1 MRRTDRLLRD
11 RSREIHN
18 VAIDERTA
26 LSGLC
31 GMTHL
36 PSGRTCTLPA
46 GHPGGCAFA
55 LAGRI
60 TQPGAQRRP
69 IGRG

>member
-1 MRRTDRLLRD
+1 MGQTDRSLLD

-18 VAIDERTA
+18 ATIDERTA
-26 LSGLC
+26 LAGLC

-55 LAGRI
+55 LTGRI
-60 TQPGAQRRP
+60 TPPGAQRLP
-69 IGRG
+69 IGQR

>member
-1 MRRTDRLLRD
+1 MDRTERYLLD

-18 VAIDERTA
+18 ATIDERTA
-26 LSGLC
+26 LSGRC

-46 GHPGGCAFA
+46 GHRGGCAFSHT
-55 LAGRI
+55 GRI
-60 TQPGAQRRP
+60 TPPAVQR
-69 IGRG
+69 